1 MADTVLDDALAD
13 FDVQADRLE
22 PAADQQDA
30 PAPSTPMQQES
41 HAASPAAASS
51 HAPVLNGA
59 SSARNVNNLPSPKP
73 FNPLPERRKPS
84 KAAGK
89 PGSFGP
95 SAKGDDRRKPT
106 GKSVPAS
113 QKQSIE
119 AGVASSSISSSTQ
132 PPTRQP
138 DSSDP
143 ASSAPVDKELAQ
155 GMAELMAALAKAD
168 GAGGAEQGPETGK
181 HVPHERE
188 MASTLAALAAAA
200 PASGASGEPSGL
212 ENLGGPDGDAEGSF
226 ASLADTIMQQ
236 LLSKDVLYQPMK
248 DIGSKYPTWLAT
260 HRESLPAGEVQRY
273 EAQYRF
279 IQQICALYEEEPNDF
294 GKLFTLIQEMQ
305 ACGQPP
311 DEIVQDLAP
320 GLAFGADGLPQL
332 PTSATDKCTIS

>member
-155 GMAELMAALAKAD
+155 GMAELMAALAKVSSLSIHCSPHSKGRGRGAEFPQTCEAQALHEFICATHVREWLWEEVLFLQAD

-200 PASGASGEPSGL
+200 PASGASGEPSGCDL
-212 ENLGGPDGDAEGSF
+212 PSVCNRLHNLS
-226 ASLADTIMQQ
+226 
-236 LLSKDVLYQPMK
+236 
-248 DIGSKYPTWLAT
+248 
-260 HRESLPAGEVQRY
+260 
-273 EAQYRF
+273 
-279 IQQICALYEEEPNDF
+279 
-294 GKLFTLIQEMQ
+294 
-305 ACGQPP
+305 
-311 DEIVQDLAP
+311 
-320 GLAFGADGLPQL
+320 
-332 PTSATDKCTIS
+332 